1 VAIIYGVTTMISA
14 AKPVIGKEEL
24 AEVKK
29 VFETGWLGM
38 GDRVFRFENE
48 LKKMFGRKHAICVNT
63 GTTAIHLAL
72 DALGIDES
80 DEVIVPSLTFIG
92 TIQPI
97 LMCGAK
103 PVFCDVELDDLNI
116 SVKHLKKLITKK
128 TKAVIPVHYGG
139 DPCAMDEIL
148 NIGKSN
154 NLSIVEDAAHAFGSS
169 YKGRLVGSFGDI
181 ACFSFDPIKNLTC
194 GEGGAILLDDDNV
207 ADTIIKKRILGID
220 KDTWNRYKHK
230 RSWFYEVHLKGY
242 RYHMSNINAAIGLA
256 QLQIFKKTAK
266 RRQSVA
272 KFYDRQLSGI
282 RGIRLL
288 KHDYDTI
295 IPFNYTIL
303 ADRRDELMEYL
314 EKNGIGTIINYIP
327 NHLQPLFDK
336 EKAELPNTEKAYKSI
351 ISIPMHASLTDRDI
365 QSVAGVIRK
374 FYR

>member
-1 VAIIYGVTTMISA
+1 MISA